1 MNEWQDISTAPKNGA
16 VKWGYADGCQ
26 FAMVW
31 RHPAWFKGMAM
42 SYAHETG
49 AWVAQG
55 YGVAAFTGHGLPNI
69 VRPTFWQPLPEP
81 PATS

>member
-1 MNEWQDISTAPKNGA
+1 MAWQLIETAQKDGV
-16 VKWGYADGCQ
+16 VKLGTADRCQ

-31 RHPAWFKGMAM
+31 RRPAWFVELPM
-42 SYAHETG
+42 SSAHEKG

-69 VRPTFWQPLPEP
+69 VRPTHWKPLPDLPE
-81 PATS
+81 